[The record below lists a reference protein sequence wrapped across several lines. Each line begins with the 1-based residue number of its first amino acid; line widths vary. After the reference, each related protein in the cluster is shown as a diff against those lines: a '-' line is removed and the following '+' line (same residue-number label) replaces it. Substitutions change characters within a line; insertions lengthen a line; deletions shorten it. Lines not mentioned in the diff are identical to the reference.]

1 MPEVDDMV
9 MVLHL
14 SNGTEAGGPGPTV
27 EREEQAPEGSK
38 GLYRKDLAR
47 SPGEAMIRYKDGTM
61 TIKAAKLVIDGT
73 VTVSGDVTAGG
84 VSLDNHT
91 HTDSMGGGTSGPS

>member
-1 MPEVDDMV
+1 M
-9 MVLHL
+9 
-14 SNGTEAGGPGPTV
+14 
-27 EREEQAPEGSK
+27 
-38 GLYRKDLAR
+38 
-47 SPGEAMIRYKDGTM
+47 
-61 TIKAAKLVIDGT
+61 IDGT

>member
-1 MPEVDDMV
+1 MLTDFETTLLGIMMMV
-9 MVLHL
+9 IML
-14 SNGTEAGGPGPTV
+14 GMG
-27 EREEQAPEGSK
+27 
-38 GLYRKDLAR
+38 
-47 SPGEAMIRYKDGTM
+47 M